1 MADLSPQARA
11 VLNAADSVFDEAGT
25 TNQGIAAALRAAAD
39 QVVPEV
45 DLHVSVANDLLPKDI
60 GAAKW
65 SARYE
70 VRCDLLALAAELD
83 NTPNPLSDHH

>member
-39 QVVPEV
+39 QVDWSWEPAEQ
-45 DLHVSVANDLLPKDI
+45 LL
-60 GAAKW
+60 
-65 SARYE
+65 S
-70 VRCDLLALAAELD
+70 LAAELD
-83 NTPNPLSDHH
+83 NTSPTH